1 MNTNKFLGKMKEH
14 GFTLDT
20 LAQALGMSRM
30 SLYNKVHG
38 IREWR
43 LREFSKVCE
52 LLDLSADE
60 IQGIFFPEVLAK

>member
-14 GFTLDT
+14 GYTLDT
-20 LAQALGMSRM
+20 LARSIGISRM

-43 LREFSKVCE
+43 LREFAKVCE
-52 LLDLSADE
+52 LLELDYYD
-60 IQGIFFPEVLAK
+60 IRDIFFADVLAK